1 MTIKERVII
10 LKLMD
15 ESKDSTLNRSEIKDN
30 LTEGSIWKKILLFAI
45 PIMLSN
51 MFTQF
56 YTAVDSAVVGT
67 YIGYEALAA
76 VGANSALINVLLCLF
91 LGIGVGGGVIVA
103 QYYGAKDSENV
114 SKATH
119 TIMLFAFISGIFL
132 TAIGFFF
139 AKPILMLINTPADVL
154 ELSTDYLKVY
164 FVGVLAVV
172 IYNIGAGILRATG
185 NSLMPFIY
193 LLAGSLLNIGLDLWF
208 VAGLGYGIVGAAWAT
223 VISNAVSAICVI
235 IHLFVV
241 KGPHRLTLKRL
252 KFDKVILG
260 KVFKIGLPVGI
271 QTSMY
276 SIANLLIQVSLNGYG
291 SLVMAGWVAA
301 NKIDVFAFAPVSA
314 FGSAVNTFA
323 GQNYGAKNYDRV
335 KKGMYRTILMAEITS
350 CVMAVPL
357 LLFAN
362 QVLSLFNTNP
372 QVIEYGRQIM
382 FMVIPIYTVFGLA
395 EVLSGTLRGIGR
407 TVVSA
412 IISFSGILV
421 VRIIWLYL
429 VLPHFNTPFMLFFV
443 HPISWII
450 TALMFGLYFVIMK
463 WNRIFKTDS
472 KEVSVETVAVGIG
485 NTQLK

>member
-10 LKLMD
+10 FKLMNKS
-15 ESKDSTLNRSEIKDN
+15 EAPTLNKSEIKDN

-223 VISNAVSAICVI
+223 VISNALSAVCVI

-241 KGPHRLTLKRL
+241 KGPHKLTLKRL

-260 KVFKIGLPVGI
+260 KIFKIGFPVGI

-314 FGSAVNTFA
+314 FGSAVNTYA

-335 KKGMYRTILMAEITS
+335 KKGMYRTILMAEITA

-357 LLFAN
+357 LVFAN

-407 TVVSA
+407 TVASA

-463 WNRIFKTDS
+463 WNRIFKMDS
-472 KEVSVETVAVGIG
+472 KEVSADTVVVGMG